1 MNRRPNEIIG
11 GIVSVS
17 ILASFVLVMILALI
31 SPVERNASAAT
42 TYIVYMDGLTF
53 KPETISVQVG
63 DTVVW
68 TNNDTFLHTTTAD
81 GGAWDSG
88 DMSQGDTFPFTFTA
102 PGTYSYRCSF
112 HASMTGTV
120 IVEQIIPE
128 FSSTAL
134 VAIGLLAVFLV
145 AVGIRR
151 KR

>member
-1 MNRRPNEIIG
+1 MNRAFREIVG
-11 GIVSVS
+11 GIVSIS
-17 ILASFVLVMILALI
+17 TLASFMLVMMMALV
-31 SPVERNASAAT
+31 SPLDGNARAAT
-42 TYIVYMDGLTF
+42 THNVYMDGFAF
-53 KPETISVQVG
+53 KPQTVSVQVG